1 MQASDVKALESKV
14 RELIDEDL
22 TLSEGQRKNLH
33 EIYAD
38 TSVKR
43 AVETR
48 LLSYLSYNYYHLP
61 MYAKPGMV

>member
-1 MQASDVKALESKV
+1 MHALENKV
-14 RELIDEDL
+14 RTLIDEDL
-22 TLSEGQRKNLH
+22 QLSEGQRKNLH
-33 EIYAD
+33 ELYAD

>member
-1 MQASDVKALESKV
+1 MKALEVKV

-22 TLSEGQRKNLH
+22 VLSEGQRKNLH
-33 EIYAD
+33 EIYTD